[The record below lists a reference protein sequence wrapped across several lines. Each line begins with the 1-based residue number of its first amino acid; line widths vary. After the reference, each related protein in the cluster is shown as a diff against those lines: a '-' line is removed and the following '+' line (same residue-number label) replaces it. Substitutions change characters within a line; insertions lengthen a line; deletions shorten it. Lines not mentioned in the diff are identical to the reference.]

1 MAPKKKANRRQDDDW
16 ENEALGEGTTPETGG
31 GDVGE
36 PDKAEEPDA
45 VGGGGA
51 LLAAI
56 KKNKQNKKKKDKSAN
71 DASVP
76 HDPSLEN
83 NQLNGHA
90 ELTDRGKPQSAEEV
104 TADDLFPESSL
115 NNEDVQT
122 STNKTDPSHTEVDN
136 LDGDATALKT
146 KKEKDR
152 EKKDREKQ
160 RRKEQVSLQISC
172 ASQSYKDI
180 ANRFSLFKGI

>member
-1 MAPKKKANRRQDDDW
+1 MAPKKKANRKQDDDW
-16 ENEALGEGTTPETGG
+16 ENEALGEGSAPETGG
-31 GDVGE
+31 GDVE
-36 PDKAEEPDA
+36 ESNKAEEPDT

-56 KKNKQNKKKKDKSAN
+56 KKNKQNKKKKDKSEN
-71 DASVP
+71 DTSIP
-76 HDPSLEN
+76 RDPSLES

-90 ELTDRGKPQSAEEV
+90 VLTDGGKPQNAEEV
-104 TADDLFPESSL
+104 AADELFPEPSL
-115 NNEDVQT
+115 NNEGVQKYT
-122 STNKTDPSHTEVDN
+122 KKTDLSHTEGEN

-160 RRKEQVSLQISC
+160 RRKEQVSFQMSY
-172 ASQSYKDI
+172 ASHLYYNST
-180 ANRFSLFKGI
+180 NRLSLFEGI